1 MTGIKTISYYLSC
14 ACEAGVFFFN
24 FMVMNEENEN
34 DFINYFLYPV
44 GIGLL
49 LFTILKMLG
58 VTI

>member
-1 MTGIKTISYYLSC
+1 
-14 ACEAGVFFFN
+14 
-24 FMVMNEENEN
+24 MVMNEENEN